1 MHFIDYEMCKKKMQS
16 FLAVDFNKQTQK
28 ITLTI
33 LYFLYKKEFEQKLPY
48 FSHQIL

>member
-1 MHFIDYEMCKKKMQS
+1 MQS

-48 FSHQIL
+48 FPIKFCDVQVQNNAD